1 MGARVKAVVGL
12 LWTTVEHYVEDKGPQ
27 LAAALAFYTLFS
39 AAPLVIIATALTG
52 LVFGQE
58 VARAEVLNFLE
69 GFGGQ
74 ATRQYLLELIDR
86 WQDTSSGVLATV
98 VGVAALLYGAYRV
111 FGALRDALNAIFN
124 VRPKRDLSWK
134 QRILNEAFPFSMIL
148 FVGALLFSSLLVST
162 AIAAIA
168 KFFEQAISTP
178 IEIWN
183 FVNLSVSFA
192 LTTVLFAVM
201 VRVLP
206 DVEIEWRDIFL
217 GAALTSVAFNLG
229 KSLIALYLAKSGTT
243 SVFGAAGALVVLLFW
258 VYYSAQIFFLGAEF
272 TQAYAEKYGGGVE
285 PVRGALP
292 MRRVQPDEYEDV
304 PANVDDE
311 ATSEGEEA

>member
-1 MGARVKAVVGL
+1 MGEKAKAVARL
-12 LWTTVEHYVEDKGPQ
+12 IWTTIENYMEDKGPQ

-52 LVFGQE
+52 IVFGRE
-58 VARAEVLNFLE
+58 VAQDEVLNYLE

-74 ATRQYLLELIDR
+74 ETRQYLLELIER
-86 WQDTSSGVLATV
+86 WQDTSSGVIATII
-98 VGVAALLYGAYRV
+98 GVAALLYGAYRV

-124 VRPKRDLSWK
+124 VRPRKDLGWK

-168 KFFEQAISTP
+168 RFFEQAVATP
-178 IEIWN
+178 IGIWSA
-183 FVNLSVSFA
+183 VNLGVSFA
-192 LTTVLFAVM
+192 MTTVLFAVL
-201 VRVLP
+201 VRWLP
-206 DVEIEWRDIFL
+206 DVEIEWKDIFF
-217 GAALTSVAFNLG
+217 GAALTSLAFNLG
-229 KSLIALYLAKSGTT
+229 KSLIALYLAKSGMT

-272 TQAYAEKYGGGVE
+272 TQAYAEKYGGGVN
-285 PVRGALP
+285 P
-292 MRRVQPDEYEDV
+292 
-304 PANVDDE
+304 
-311 ATSEGEEA
+311 